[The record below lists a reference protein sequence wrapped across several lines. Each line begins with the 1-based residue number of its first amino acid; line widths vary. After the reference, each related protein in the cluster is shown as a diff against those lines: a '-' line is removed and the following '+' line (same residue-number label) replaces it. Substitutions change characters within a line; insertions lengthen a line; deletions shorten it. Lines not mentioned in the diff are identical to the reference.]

1 VAVGLTS
8 HVPMC
13 QCLGAR
19 VQQLSCL
26 VPYSVG
32 VMESKSAV
40 TSGLKQ
46 SALLKKIQTVMWM
59 TTVITVL
66 VMTNMAQV
74 LYLQ

>member
-1 VAVGLTS
+1 VRLTS
-8 HVPMC
+8 HVPM
-13 QCLGAR
+13 LGAR

-26 VPYSVG
+26 VPYSVN
-32 VMESKSAV
+32 VVESKSAV

-46 SALLKKIQTVMWM
+46 SALLKKIH
-59 TTVITVL
+59 TVIWITTLL